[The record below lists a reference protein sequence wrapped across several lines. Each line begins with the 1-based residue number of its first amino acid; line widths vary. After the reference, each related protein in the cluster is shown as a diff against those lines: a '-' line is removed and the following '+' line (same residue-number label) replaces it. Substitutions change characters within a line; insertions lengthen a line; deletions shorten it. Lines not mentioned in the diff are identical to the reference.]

1 MMVDMNEVGRRTL
14 LEVEK
19 YARGDDGSAQELFRV
34 TYSQALLEAFT
45 SAEDLDDVSIAD
57 VYLNALAS
65 VRTEWPDF
73 IALLVE
79 GSGPSGGLGADS
91 G

>member
-1 MMVDMNEVGRRTL
+1 MVDMNEVGRRTL

-34 TYSQALLEAFT
+34 TYSEAPLDAFT
-45 SAEDLDDVSIAD
+45 SADDLDDVSINE
-57 VYLNALAS
+57 VYLAALAS
-65 VRTEWPDF
+65 VHTSSPGF
-73 IALLVE
+73 IPRPVE
-79 GSGPSGGLGADS
+79 GAGPSGGLGADS